1 MNKKYKGGIRI
12 SNEYIHYY
20 TTEYKNNT
28 QIPSKNIREAAIYY
42 FLNNSTFSV
51 LTNDSVSC
59 ITIKSTLNNNI
70 KSPFKS
76 MRSNNIQLEIR
87 CIFLKIFLTVN
98 NNQTN
103 LTWFPIQGRN
113 YDGIEITSIQTFENE
128 IKTQMD
134 IYKASFISESSI
146 LDGICPAIIYLK
158 ENYDKDNPDIK
169 IFINLPGMS
178 KENQFN
184 LNKIIN
190 GIFKHHL
197 DGVRLSII
205 FMEFMD
211 NFKTAGNYFTYDNNT
226 HQVNI
231 RNDRDIFLLKIIQYE
246 FQRLNRLGYLHN
258 DAHLGNVMIN
268 EEYNY
273 FLINPNDNKYKGR
286 AIIIDFGRTVKLS
299 VEDRKRAQNGDIS
312 IFNQER
318 YIKEKM
324 IPSNTIINNTEYNLL
339 RQSRINYINLITS
352 PYILNTFNIQNK
364 TLYEFVGEIVNNNNY
379 ILSGGKAILSN
390 LYQKMD
396 YKKTEPVNL
405 LPLKNNQTKEII
417 PINNMEILDDIFV
430 DFKLELEKQENTDF
444 SKLDLNE
451 SISSQII
458 NMKYED
464 FNNSVLDQYYDKE
477 LNKIITEK
485 DNIIKI
491 KGGKIKK
498 SKKKNN
504 KYKKKKSKKR
514 VNK

>member
-1 MNKKYKGGIRI
+1 
-12 SNEYIHYY
+12 
-20 TTEYKNNT
+20 
-28 QIPSKNIREAAIYY
+28 
-42 FLNNSTFSV
+42 
-51 LTNDSVSC
+51 
-59 ITIKSTLNNNI
+59 
-70 KSPFKS
+70 
-76 MRSNNIQLEIR
+76 
-87 CIFLKIFLTVN
+87 
-98 NNQTN
+98 
-103 LTWFPIQGRN
+103 
-113 YDGIEITSIQTFENE
+113 
-128 IKTQMD
+128 
-134 IYKASFISESSI
+134 
-146 LDGICPAIIYLK
+146 
-158 ENYDKDNPDIK
+158 
-169 IFINLPGMS
+169 
-178 KENQFN
+178 
-184 LNKIIN
+184 
-190 GIFKHHL
+190 
-197 DGVRLSII
+197 
-205 FMEFMD
+205 
-211 NFKTAGNYFTYDNNT
+211 
-226 HQVNI
+226 
-231 RNDRDIFLLKIIQYE
+231 
-246 FQRLNRLGYLHN
+246 
-258 DAHLGNVMIN
+258 
-268 EEYNY
+268 
-273 FLINPNDNKYKGR
+273 
-286 AIIIDFGRTVKLS
+286 
-299 VEDRKRAQNGDIS
+299 
-312 IFNQER
+312 
-318 YIKEKM
+318 
-324 IPSNTIINNTEYNLL
+324 
-339 RQSRINYINLITS
+339 
-352 PYILNTFNIQNK
+352 LNTFNIHNK